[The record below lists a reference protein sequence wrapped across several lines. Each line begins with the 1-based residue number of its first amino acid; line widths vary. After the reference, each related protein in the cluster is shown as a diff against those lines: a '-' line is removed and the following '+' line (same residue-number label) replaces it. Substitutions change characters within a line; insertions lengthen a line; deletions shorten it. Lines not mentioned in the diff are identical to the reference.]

1 MAGRR
6 IAQLVVGIMLGSG
19 IVIPIALLLIAAPAA
34 SERRDARAAAR
45 TLAAARPASCQERL
59 LKDWRDGHINNIYP
73 IDCYRKAI
81 KDLPT
86 DLLVYSSA
94 AEDIRQALSER
105 IALRARKA

>member
-1 MAGRR
+1 MGGRR
-6 IAQLVVGIMLGSG
+6 IAQLVVGIMLGTG
-19 IVIPIALLLIAAPAA
+19 IFIPIALLLIAAPAA
-34 SERRDARAAAR
+34 SERDGRGAPR
-45 TLAAARPASCQERL
+45 TLAAARPASCQDRL
-59 LKDWRDGHINNIYP
+59 LKDWRDGRINNIYP

-105 IALRARKA
+105 IALRARKT

>member
-1 MAGRR
+1 MGGRR

-19 IVIPIALLLIAAPAA
+19 IFIPIALLLIAAPAA
-34 SERRDARAAAR
+34 SERQARTAAR
-45 TLAAARPASCQERL
+45 TLAAARPASCPDRL
-59 LKDWRDGHINNIYP
+59 LKDWRDGHINKIYP

-86 DLLVYSSA
+86 DLRVYSSA

>member
-6 IAQLVVGIMLGSG
+6 IAQLVVGIMLGGG
-19 IVIPIALLLIAAPAA
+19 IFVPIALLLIAAPAA
-34 SERRDARAAAR
+34 SERDARTVAR
-45 TLAAARPASCQERL
+45 TLAAARPASCQDRL
-59 LKDWRDGHINNIYP
+59 LKDWRDGHINKIYP

>member
-6 IAQLVVGIMLGSG
+6 IAQLAVGIMLGSG
-19 IVIPIALLLIAAPAA
+19 IFIPIALLLIAAPAA
-34 SERRDARAAAR
+34 SEREARTADR
-45 TLAAARPASCQERL
+45 TLAAARPSSCQDRL
-59 LKDWRDGHINNIYP
+59 LKDWRDGRINETYA

-94 AEDIRQALSER
+94 AEDIRQALSNR
-105 IALRARKA
+105 ITLQARKP